1 MDNKVTAIIVAAGSG
16 KRMNSDTKKQFME
29 LNGKPLLYYSIKA
42 FEESDVNDIVLVVP
56 EEDIEYVKNDIV
68 TAYGFTKVKA
78 VTPGGLTRTK
88 SVEHGLLLALDAERV
103 LIHDGARPLISYHLI
118 NKTIE
123 EVKNNRAVLVAVPA
137 KETIYSTE
145 DGMVSAS
152 LRRDRLYIAQTPQAF
167 DTSLIKEAYNLAEK
181 SAVKG
186 PATDDVTFVYNY
198 LGVRAKVIEGDYKNI
213 KVTTPEDLEV
223 AKALLTEYE
232 SN

>member
-1 MDNKVTAIIVAAGSG
+1 MGNKVTAIIVAAGSG

-42 FEESDVNDIVLVVP
+42 FEESEADETVLVVP
-56 EEDIEYVKNDIV
+56 EEDIDYVKSDIV
-68 TAYGFTKVKA
+68 TAYGFRKVKA

-88 SVEHGLLLALDAERV
+88 SVEHGLLLALDAGHV
-103 LIHDGARPLISYHLI
+103 LIHDGARPLISPYLI
-118 NKTIE
+118 NKVIE
-123 EVKNNRAVLVAVPA
+123 EVHKNRAVLVAVPA

-167 DTSLIKEAYNLAEK
+167 DTALIKEAYNLAEK

-198 LGVRAKVIEGDYKNI
+198 LGVKAKVVEGDYKNI

-223 AKALLTEYE
+223 AKVLLGEL
-232 SN
+232 S